1 MLTGKGREGIIWLGL
16 AGDLARFGKVWQ
28 GFMRIIASGFAAHN
42 CIGVC
47 RVVIN
52 AYLCGAIAVTFDSAE
67 PAADRKRKTTQY
79 ARKTSQQEIVL

>member
-1 MLTGKGREGIIWLGL
+1 MARFGKVWEGIIWQG
-16 AGDLARFGKVWQ
+16 FGRVWQ
-28 GFMRIIASGFAAHN
+28 GFMRIIASGFYAHN

>member
-1 MLTGKGREGIIWLGL
+1 MAGFGRVWQ
-16 AGDLARFGKVWQ
+16 DLARFH
-28 GFMRIIASGFAAHN
+28 AHN

-52 AYLCGAIAVTFDSAE
+52 AYLCGAIGVTFDSAE